1 VCDAR
6 RRATPATRPGG
17 RVRHAESIEWQVEE
31 IPVQPANPTNF
42 YTEVHKALTTD
53 APFPVTLEEARAVV
67 EITERARQGTGY

>member
-1 VCDAR
+1 M
-6 RRATPATRPGG
+6 PAVAADPGDPPLEAG
-17 RVRHAESIEWQVEE
+17 FANAESIEWQVEE
-31 IPVQPANPTNF
+31 FPVQPANPTNF